1 MLTLQFP
8 NISHKEE
15 YIKMIEEW
23 WSQES
28 IPTSPRA
35 LFRGENFEEFL
46 EIAGNDL
53 IGNRLG
59 VPATL
64 FFLMDNSRILGGIQI
79 RHHIEHPNL
88 KEFGGHIGYGIRPS
102 ERRKWYARKMLEL
115 WLIEARKL
123 WIERVL
129 LGCYDDNIASAKTI
143 ESNGGIFER
152 YNEHEWKKS
161 RRYWIEL

>member
-1 MLTLQFP
+1 MLHLEFP

-15 YIKMIEEW
+15 YLNMINEW
-23 WSQES
+23 KSHE
-28 IPTSPRA
+28 IPSSPWA

-46 EIAGNDL
+46 GIATNDL
-53 IGNRLG
+53 IENRLG

-64 FFLMDNSRILGGIQI
+64 FFLMDDSQILGAIQI

-88 KEFGGHIGYGIRPS
+88 REFGGHIGYGIRPS
-102 ERRKWYARKMLEL
+102 ERRKWYAKKMLEL
-115 WLIEARKL
+115 WLIEAQKL
-123 WIERVL
+123 WIYRVL

-152 YNEHEWKKS
+152 YNEHEGKKS